1 MTGASYESLAEFF
14 TPYGQIEEIILVPEK
29 SFCFVQ
35 FSTVKNAQQAFDE
48 CNGQKSLREN
58 SVPIYLS
65 YISSIPEQ
73 YKKGIKS
80 CSRKKMI

>member
-14 TPYGQIEEIILVPEK
+14 TPYGQIEDIILVPEK

-35 FSTVKNAQQAFDE
+35 FSTTKNAQHAFDE

-58 SVPIYLS
+58 NLPIYLS
-65 YISSIPEQ
+65 YVSMIPEQ
-73 YKKGIKS
+73 FRKGTKS
-80 CSRKKMI
+80 